1 MVVPLVLAAFAL
13 TAQTL
18 PPAGPPRDALD
29 TDLKS
34 GTAVVSGRVTDAE
47 TGEPMARVTV
57 SLNRLG
63 TRDQLDTK
71 TGTNGTFQF
80 SRVPA
85 GAYAVTA
92 DPIGSTTHRSAGYG
106 VIAGK
111 PPGKHSTIEL
121 RDGEVFD
128 RADIALTRTFV
139 ISARVVDEDGAP
151 IADMLVTADAF
162 DGRAGGRRSR
172 TTDDRGA
179 VRLWGYSVG
188 TYKVC
193 AVPNSGPNRQEAEGF
208 VRTCHHAATSDSEAQ
223 PLTVA
228 NGDPPEVEIRMR
240 RTRLFRISGV
250 VIDASGQIAP
260 AASVS
265 LVIPERSGT
274 SGHNIQNNGGNFSV
288 GGIAPG
294 EYVITAE
301 VPYRSDPDDRTR
313 PVGYALVNVQS
324 ADVENLVVAMSEPP
338 TVRGRLVFEGGAP
351 PDPRSINIRA
361 RPARGT
367 VAMAMGRSDA
377 TSPVKADLS
386 FELAGVVGPNTLQVT
401 APGEWVVKSVRY
413 GGQERINIPTEFK
426 SHVDPSALQ
435 VVLTNRPAKLVARV
449 LDEKGQPI
457 EDARVL
463 LFPADPRQW
472 DGGGATSVWRF
483 GTQRE
488 GTYEFAGLR
497 PAEYL
502 LAVLPDGLFFQ
513 DDDHRPLEELSKHA
527 ERITLL
533 ENDQRTVDIAVRR

>member
-1 MVVPLVLAAFAL
+1 MVGSLLFAACVI
-13 TAQTL
+13 AQTL
-18 PPAGPPRDALD
+18 PPAGAPRDAGD
-29 TDLKS
+29 ADLKS
-34 GTAVVSGRVTDAE
+34 GTAAVSGRVTDAE
-47 TGEPMARVTV
+47 TGDPMSRVTV

-63 TRDQLDTK
+63 TRAQLDTK
-71 TGTNGTFQF
+71 TGADGTYQF
-80 SRVPA
+80 RRVPA

-121 RDGEVFD
+121 RDGEIFD
-128 RADIALTRTFV
+128 KADIALPGTFV

-151 IADMLVTADAF
+151 IADMVVTADAF
-162 DGRAGGRRSR
+162 DGRAGGTRSR

-179 VRLWGYSVG
+179 VRLWGFSQG

-193 AVPNSGPNRQEAEGF
+193 AVPSSGPNRQEAEGF
-208 VRTCHHAATSDSEAQ
+208 VRTCHPAATSDGEAQ

-240 RTRLFRISGV
+240 RSRLFRISGV

-265 LVIPERSGT
+265 LVILERHGT

-294 EYVITAE
+294 EYVIKAE
-301 VPYRSDPDDRTR
+301 VPYRSDPDDKTR
-313 PVGYALVNVQS
+313 PVGYAMVNVQS
-324 ADVENLVVAMSEPP
+324 ADVENLVVALSEPP
-338 TVRGRLVFEGGAP
+338 TIRGRLVFEGGAP
-351 PDPRSINIRA
+351 PDPRSIDIRA
-361 RPARGT
+361 QPARGT
-367 VAMAMGRSDA
+367 IAMAMVRSGA
-377 TSPVKADLS
+377 TSSVKADLS
-386 FELAGVVGPNTLQVT
+386 FELEGVVGANTLQVT
-401 APGEWVVKSVRY
+401 APREWVVKSVRY

-426 SHVDPSALQ
+426 SHGDPSALEI
-435 VVLTNRPAKLVARV
+435 VLTNRPAKLVARV
-449 LDEKGQPI
+449 LDEKGQPM

-472 DGGGATSVWRF
+472 DGGGATSVWKF
-483 GTQRE
+483 GLQRE

-502 LAVLPDGLFFQ
+502 LAVLPDGLPFQ
-513 DDDHRPLEELSKHA
+513 DDDRRPLEELSKHA
-527 ERITLL
+527 ERITLF
-533 ENDQRTVDIAVRR
+533 ENDQRAVDIAVRR

>member
-1 MVVPLVLAAFAL
+1 MVGSLLFAACVI
-13 TAQTL
+13 AQTL
-18 PPAGPPRDALD
+18 PPAGAPRDERDA
-29 TDLKS
+29 DLKS

-47 TGEPMARVTV
+47 SGEPMARVTV

-63 TRDQLDTK
+63 ARAQLDTK
-71 TGTNGTFQF
+71 TGANGTFQF
-80 SRVPA
+80 RRVPA

-92 DPIGSTTHRSAGYG
+92 DPIGSTTHQSAGYG
-106 VIAGK
+106 AIAGK

-128 RADIALTRTFV
+128 KADIALRRTFV
-139 ISARVVDEDGAP
+139 ITARVVDEEGAP

-162 DGRAGGRRSR
+162 DGPAVRTGSRSR

-179 VRLWGYSVG
+179 VRLWGYSPG

-208 VRTCHHAATSDSEAQ
+208 VRTCHHAATSDGEAQ

-240 RTRLFRISGV
+240 RTRLFRISGI

-265 LVIPERSGT
+265 LVILERSGT
-274 SGHNIQNNGGNFSV
+274 SGHSIQNNGGNFSV

-301 VPYRSDPDDRTR
+301 VPYRSGPDDKTR
-313 PVGYALVNVQS
+313 PVGYAMVSVQS

-351 PDPRSINIRA
+351 PDARSINIRT
-361 RPARGT
+361 RGARGT
-367 VAMAMGRSDA
+367 IAMAMGRSGA
-377 TSPVKADLS
+377 TPVKTDLS
-386 FELAGVVGPNTLQVT
+386 FELEGVVGPNLLEVT

-413 GGQERINIPTEFK
+413 GGQERVNVPTEFK
-426 SHVDPSALQ
+426 SHTDPSALEI
-435 VVLTNRPAKLVARV
+435 VLTNRPAKLVVRV
-449 LDEKGQPI
+449 LDVKGQPM
-457 EDARVL
+457 EGARVL

-483 GTQRE
+483 GVQRE

-502 LAVLPDGLFFQ
+502 LAVLPDGLPFQ
-513 DDDHRPLEELSKHA
+513 DDDRRPLEELSKHA

>member
-1 MVVPLVLAAFAL
+1 
-13 TAQTL
+13 
-18 PPAGPPRDALD
+18 
-29 TDLKS
+29 
-34 GTAVVSGRVTDAE
+34 
-47 TGEPMARVTV
+47 
-57 SLNRLG
+57 
-63 TRDQLDTK
+63 
-71 TGTNGTFQF
+71 
-80 SRVPA
+80 
-85 GAYAVTA
+85 
-92 DPIGSTTHRSAGYG
+92 
-106 VIAGK
+106 
-111 PPGKHSTIEL
+111 
-121 RDGEVFD
+121 
-128 RADIALTRTFV
+128 
-139 ISARVVDEDGAP
+139 
-151 IADMLVTADAF
+151 
-162 DGRAGGRRSR
+162 
-172 TTDDRGA
+172 
-179 VRLWGYSVG
+179 
-188 TYKVC
+188 
-193 AVPNSGPNRQEAEGF
+193 
-208 VRTCHHAATSDSEAQ
+208 
-223 PLTVA
+223 
-228 NGDPPEVEIRMR
+228 
-240 RTRLFRISGV
+240 
-250 VIDASGQIAP
+250 
-260 AASVS
+260 
-265 LVIPERSGT
+265 
-274 SGHNIQNNGGNFSV
+274 
-288 GGIAPG
+288 
-294 EYVITAE
+294 
-301 VPYRSDPDDRTR
+301 
-313 PVGYALVNVQS
+313 VNVQS

-338 TVRGRLVFEGGAP
+338 IVRGRLVFEGGAP